1 MNLYDVVELAVDLPE
16 KGLEAGM
23 IGTVVDIYDEPLAF
37 EVEFDDEEGEANDEY
52 DRPFQARKAGHE
64 ST

>member
-23 IGTVVDIYDEPLAF
+23 IGTVVDVYDDPLAF
-37 EVEFDDEEGEANDEY
+37 EVEFDDEDGVEIALLALKPEQL
-52 DRPFQARKAGHE
+52 RPKQ
-64 ST
+64 

>member
-37 EVEFDDEEGEANDEY
+37 EVEFDDEEGVEIALLAL
-52 DRPFQARKAGHE
+52 RPEQLRSKR
-64 ST
+64 